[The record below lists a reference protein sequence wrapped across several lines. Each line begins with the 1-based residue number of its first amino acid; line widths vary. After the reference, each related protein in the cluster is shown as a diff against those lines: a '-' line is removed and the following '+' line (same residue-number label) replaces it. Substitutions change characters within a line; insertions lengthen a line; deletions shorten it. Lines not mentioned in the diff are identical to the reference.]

1 MSVDHK
7 FSKNIVAFPASNGL
21 TSVTLNIP
29 NLIAPE
35 DESGVAVYYNGQLL
49 QRYTTGDTT
58 SFAKFYYT
66 LTNNN
71 SAYVAAPTTVG
82 IDTSCSATIVITANQ
97 DFVSRRFRP
106 LEELS
111 KNEEYVE
118 SIDISEFQKLLTEL
132 PILEKIE

>member
-97 DFVSRRFRP
+97 DFVDPGYDNTAGGIPNVNFDITDVF
-106 LEELS
+106 
-111 KNEEYVE
+111 YVY
-118 SIDISEFQKLLTEL
+118 IYYTVVGAI
-132 PILEKIE
+132 